1 MHRLHYIF
9 LLICTLCLTPFV
21 RCEETI
27 IVGHI
32 FDSFTGENIPNANIH
47 FQGTKIGT
55 TSNDEGLFMLRADVK
70 KKVNLVVSSV
80 GYKKQR
86 FPIEPGQAVGLEV
99 EMQEQTI
106 HLGEVFALPGKNPAL
121 PILDSILAH
130 APANDITQQE
140 TTSFMVQEETDLFI
154 SDISQKHLQR
164 QLWKSLQAGM
174 LQREDSTYILPLY
187 QSTQSFARQADKAT
201 VVMPLQEQA
210 TFLTET
216 NYQVLLS
223 GLPTTLNFYDNILSI
238 YNKSFVSPIGRF
250 GKQHY
255 DYYLQDESVAV
266 GTYRIRFKTKNPFEV
281 TFNGE
286 MVIDS
291 LTYALQSIQV
301 TVPREV
307 NVNYLSSLQLQ
318 QTYRPD
324 NTLEKESLSMIF
336 DFAVK
341 ADTSKIFP
349 TILLTRHQAAQVQD
363 EGKRTKDKGQLST
376 VNYQLSTELSTVNYH
391 LSTEKMAALDSLP
404 LVQFIKWFAYIFHTG
419 EVRMGKDNP
428 VNVGNVI
435 DILAYSEHEGLHVGV
450 PLATNE
456 HFSKHVRLNG
466 HVGYGF
472 HDRAW
477 KYQLQAQ
484 FKLPTKNRHIFGT
497 YYMDR
502 YVESDLNYI
511 DHDLRENLLTNGNME
526 IAYGLLRGW
535 HSYESTYSTA
545 ARKREF
551 KVFAQNEWSDNIE
564 TEFSFQMGRMGYGDP
579 MVGYHDMPSYK
590 FRNVVAGVRL
600 GWDERK
606 VDIHFR
612 RVHLYSNKPVV
623 RAWLEGGSFQFDGTD
638 QEQLYGKV
646 AVAVQQNAPLGICGH
661 LDYCVEAGY
670 TFGKVPYPLLK
681 TFAGNQS
688 WVFESYRFSLM
699 PQGLLAADKYIT
711 LHATWNMEGAL
722 LSRIPGIRYLRLHEL
737 LELKTAWGGLSN
749 GHYTLGRELRTCVVP
764 YVEAGIGLGNILR
777 CGEVYFVSRLTNFND
792 TTMPIMGFRFRIK
805 FGV

>member
-1 MHRLHYIF
+1 MRSI
-9 LLICTLCLTPFV
+9 LLLVLFSWCLTPFV

-32 FDSFTGENIPNANIH
+32 FDSFTGENIPNANIY

-55 TSNDEGLFMLRADVK
+55 TSNDEGLFILRADVK

-86 FPIEPGQAVGLEV
+86 FSIEPGQSVGLEV

-121 PILDSILAH
+121 PIIDSILAH
-130 APANDITQQE
+130 TPSNDITQQE
-140 TTSFMVQEETDLFI
+140 TSFTVQEETDLFI

-187 QSTQSFARQADKAT
+187 QSTQSFARQAEKVT
-201 VVMPLQEQA
+201 IVTPLQEQA

-216 NYQVLLS
+216 NYQVLLG
-223 GLPTTLNFYDNILSI
+223 GLPTTLNFYENILSI

-255 DYYLQDESVAV
+255 DYYLQDENVAA

-318 QTYRPD
+318 QTYRTD

-349 TILLTRHQAAQVQD
+349 TILLTRHQIQD
-363 EGKRTKDKGQLST
+363 KGQRMKDEEKRTKDEGKLSII
-376 VNYQLSTELSTVNYH
+376 NYQ

-404 LVQFIKWFAYIFHTG
+404 LVQFVKWFAYIFHTG

-435 DILAYSEHEGLHVGV
+435 DIVAYSKHEGFHLGV

-484 FKLPTKNRHIFGT
+484 FKLPTNNRHIFGT

-526 IAYGLLRGW
+526 VAYSLLRGW
-535 HSYESTYSTA
+535 NSFDGALPTA

-579 MVGYHDMPSYK
+579 MVGYHEMPSYQ
-590 FRNVVAGVRL
+590 FRNVVAGIRL

-612 RVHLYSNKPVV
+612 RVHLYSSKPVV
-623 RAWLEGGSFQFDGTD
+623 RAWLEGGSFQFDGAE

-681 TFAGNQS
+681 TFSGNNS
-688 WVFESYRFSLM
+688 WVFEPYRFSLM
-699 PQGLLAADKYIT
+699 SRGHFAADKYLT
-711 LHATWNMEGAL
+711 LHAVWNMEGAL

-737 LELKTAWGGLSN
+737 LELKMAWGGLSN
-749 GHYTLGRELRTCVVP
+749 GHYTLGRELRTCAVP

-777 CGEVYFVSRLTNFND
+777 FGEAYFVSRLTNFHD